1 MLAEAG
7 EEEQLGESEESS
19 GAPNVGCAIQIYV
32 YVYMYVYWS
41 SFSFLAALIDFLCC
55 ASIARTDNGNRD

>member
-19 GAPNVGCAIQIYV
+19 GAPNVGCAIKI
-32 YVYMYVYWS
+32 YMYICMYIGAVSVFWPH
-41 SFSFLAALIDFLCC
+41 
-55 ASIARTDNGNRD
+55 